1 MNPGL
6 ADVRIAAAA
15 APTES
20 WHGRLGFWLLCSA
33 ILHGL
38 ILPPLLLSARPE
50 NPSLVIPLDIVVLAD
65 ETAGPPLPDKAVVP
79 LQEAG
84 MLSSPAVQP
93 VGIAPSKE
101 RPDDLDIKLHALA
114 ELRQPSVDTQ
124 LSKKELGL
132 ARMSAMSDDAA
143 PGSYATYAVRDFI
156 RAQVERRWSLDLA
169 TLGGGNYSVLIRV
182 QMTSSGAVTKAEIG
196 DMARFN
202 SDKTYRAIAL
212 SARNA
217 VLLSSPFA
225 LPAGPYSDV
234 MDFTLSLHTREALR

>member
-1 MNPGL
+1 MMSGH
-6 ADVRIAAAA
+6 AHIRIAAT
-15 APTES
+15 APEKS
-20 WHGRLGFWLLCSA
+20 WRDRVGFWLLCSA

-38 ILPPLLLSARPE
+38 VLPPLFLSARPDS
-50 NPSLVIPLDIVVLAD
+50 PALVIPMDIVVLAD
-65 ETAGPPLPDKAVVP
+65 ETAGPPQPDAAIVP
-79 LQEAG
+79 QQEAG
-84 MLSSPAVQP
+84 MPSSPAVEP
-93 VGIAPSKE
+93 AGIAPSKD

-114 ELRQPSVDTQ
+114 KLRQPSLDTH
-124 LSKKELGL
+124 LSKKQLGL
-132 ARMSAMSDDAA
+132 ARMSAMADDAA
-143 PGSYATYAVRDFI
+143 PASYATYAVRDFI

-182 QMTSSGAVTKAEIG
+182 RMTSAGAVTKAEVA
-196 DMARFN
+196 DTARFD

-234 MDFTLSLHTREALR
+234 MDFTLSLNTNEALR

>member
-1 MNPGL
+1 MI
-6 ADVRIAAAA
+6 ASHAHVRIAVAASA
-15 APTES
+15 EKS
-20 WHGRLGFWLLCSA
+20 RHGRFGFWLLCSA

-38 ILPPLLLSARPE
+38 VLPPLFLSAQPGD
-50 NPSLVIPLDIVVLAD
+50 PTVIIPLDLVVLAD
-65 ETAGPPLPDKAVVP
+65 ETAGPPQPDTAIVP
-79 LQEAG
+79 QREAG
-84 MLSSPAVQP
+84 VPSSPAAPP

-101 RPDDLDIKLHALA
+101 PPDELDVKLHALA
-114 ELRQPSVDTQ
+114 NLRQPSLDAH

-143 PGSYATYAVRDFI
+143 PASYAAYAVRDFI

-169 TLGGGNYSVLIRV
+169 TLGGANYSVLIRV
-182 QMTSSGAVTKAEIG
+182 EMTSAGAVTKAEIA
-196 DMARFN
+196 DTTRFN

-225 LPAGPYSDV
+225 LPAGPYSEV
-234 MDFTLSLHTREALR
+234 MDFTLSLNTKEALR